1 VDALERGRGSYGQ
14 KAWGDA
20 YVQLSAAHLQTP
32 LGLDDQERL
41 AAAAYLSGRDP
52 ASEEIWGRAHQESL
66 DRSDWGRA
74 ARCAF
79 WLGITLNTRSER
91 AKAGGW
97 LTRAQR
103 VLDENGHE
111 YAERGWLLIPVGLRL
126 YHDGDYASSSAIF
139 AEAAKI
145 GAEYADT
152 DLVITSRQA
161 HGRALIR
168 LGETQTGLALLDE
181 AMVAVTADEVSAI
194 PAGII
199 YCSVIEICQEILDVK
214 RAQEWTAV
222 LSAWCESQPDLVPY
236 RGRCQVHRAEI
247 MQQHGDWPE
256 ALEEARRACQRLS
269 VPLQPQLGMA
279 YYQLAELHRLRGEF
293 EEAEDAYRE
302 AGERRHRVEP
312 GLSLLRSAQ
321 GRGEP
326 ATAGIRRA
334 LEEARTRVPRAKV
347 LPAYVEIML
356 AAGEVAAAR
365 AAADE
370 LSQIAEDVGA
380 PLLLGSAAYAQASVL
395 LAEGDPRAA
404 LEAIDRAW
412 SAWEELEVPYDV
424 ARLRILVGLAYRQLG
439 DEEGA
444 ERELASARSGF
455 EQLGAKPD
463 LARLDK
469 VSGVRRHLPG
479 GLTAREA
486 EVLAL
491 VARGKSNR
499 DIAGELV
506 ISERTVARHMSNIF
520 AKLNVTSRTAAGAFA
535 FEHDLA

>member
-1 VDALERGRGSYGQ
+1 VDALDQGRGCFGR

-20 YVQLSAAHLQTP
+20 YVQLSAADLQSP
-32 LGLDDQERL
+32 LGLDDLERL

-52 ASEEIWGRAHQESL
+52 ESEEIWGRAHQESF
-66 DRSDWGRA
+66 DRADWGRA
-74 ARCAF
+74 ARCGF
-79 WLGITLNTRSER
+79 WLGITLNSRSER

-97 LTRAQR
+97 LARAQR
-103 VLDENGHE
+103 VLDESGHE
-111 YAERGWLLIPVGLRL
+111 CAERGWLLIPGGLQL
-126 YHDGDYASSSAIF
+126 YHDGGYASSSATF

-152 DLVITSRQA
+152 DLVIMARQA
-161 HGRALIR
+161 QGRALIR
-168 LGETQTGLALLDE
+168 LGDTQAGLALLDE
-181 AMVAVTADEVSAI
+181 AMVAVTTGEISAI

-214 RAQEWTAV
+214 RAQEWTAA

-236 RGRCQVHRAEI
+236 RGRCLVHRAEI
-247 MQQHGDWPE
+247 MQHQGTWPE
-256 ALEEARRACQRLS
+256 ALEEARRACERLS

-279 YYQLAELHRLRGEF
+279 YYRLAELHRLGGEF

-302 AGERRHRVEP
+302 AGERRQRVEP

-321 GRGEP
+321 GRGEA
-326 ATAGIRRA
+326 ATASITRA
-334 LEEARTRVPRAKV
+334 LEEARTHVPRSRV

-356 AAGEVAAAR
+356 AADDVAAAR

-370 LSQIAEDVGA
+370 LSRIAEGVGA
-380 PLLLGSAAYAQASVL
+380 PLLLGSAAHAQAAVL

-412 SAWEELEVPYDV
+412 TAWEELEVPYEV

-439 DEEGA
+439 DDEGA
-444 ERELASARSGF
+444 ERELASARHAF

-463 LARLDK
+463 VARLERI
-469 VSGVRRHLPG
+469 SGAQRHRPH
-479 GLTAREA
+479 GLTSREA

-491 VARGKSNR
+491 VAKGKSNR
-499 DIAGELV
+499 DVAVELV
-506 ISERTVARHMSNIF
+506 ISERTVARHVSNIF
-520 AKLNVTSRTAAGAFA
+520 AKLNVTSRTAAVAFA